1 MTGVVANHPCLQ
13 SNGIPK
19 GCQGR
24 QRTAAVHFTLYNPL
38 GILLFRDTFSVE
50 NSDLSVDVIIHF
62 ICGEFGITACSGR
75 NMGPSGA
82 FICLFDREW

>member
-50 NSDLSVDVIIHF
+50 NSDLTKMCPHRTTVSFSVIL
-62 ICGEFGITACSGR
+62 R
-75 NMGPSGA
+75 
-82 FICLFDREW
+82 